1 MKTAKKKKIK
11 KRTKKQ
17 SYSKQPTICAPG
29 TADSFTCFTKDALI
43 NIIRAWNSHYKEDK
57 IEYSINDSKYVLWK
71 KMNETLKSKCSND
84 YCWTKQSF
92 LSSKKTELNNKYF
105 RPKMPNKWYE
115 KSREWLN
122 TDDIDNVM
130 KQYEKKYDNFYFVGA
145 VPMDFDKKLSFG
157 SCVINELCN
166 INIKRL
172 LSRGKTK
179 VGVVLNLD
187 NHDQDGS
194 HWVSLFCD
202 FDKDNIYYFDS
213 YGYKETKEVRNFVER
228 LQKQGNEL
236 NKDIKF
242 NINKNRH
249 QYKNSE
255 CGVYSMNFIE
265 RLLKDEPFDDISN
278 IIVKDDEMFQN
289 RERYFINKNNV

>member
-1 MKTAKKKKIK
+1 MKTAKKKIVKNQSK
-11 KRTKKQ
+11 KKQ
-17 SYSKQPTICAPG
+17 PSICAPG
-29 TADSFTCFTKDALI
+29 STDSSESFTCFTKDALK
-43 NIIRAWNSHYKEDK
+43 NIIRSWNSHYKDDK
-57 IEYSINDSKYVLWK
+57 IIYSIGDSKYNLWT
-71 KMNETLKSKCSND
+71 KMNEKLKSKCSND
-84 YCWTKQSF
+84 YCWANQAF
-92 LSSKKTELNNKYF
+92 LADKKSVLKKEYF

-130 KQYEKKYDNFYFVGA
+130 KQYEKQYDNFYFVGA

-157 SCVINELCN
+157 SCVINELCT

-179 VGVVLNLD
+179 VGVILNLD
-187 NHDQDGS
+187 NHDEDGS

-213 YGYKETKEVRNFVER
+213 YGYNETKEVKAFVKR
-228 LQKQGNEL
+228 LQEQGKKI

-249 QYKNSE
+249 QYKTSE
-255 CGVYSMNFIE
+255 CGVYSINFIE
-265 RLLKDEPFDDISN
+265 RLLRDDPFDDISN
-278 IIVKDDEMFQN
+278 IIVKDDDMFEN
-289 RERYFINKNNV
+289 RDRYFINKNNV

>member
-1 MKTAKKKKIK
+1 MKTAKKKIIK

-17 SYSKQPTICAPG
+17 SQPTICAPG

-57 IEYSINDSKYVLWK
+57 IDYSSNDSKYVLWK
-71 KMNETLKSKCSND
+71 KINEKLKSKCSND
-84 YCWTKQSF
+84 YCWTKQAF
-92 LSSKKTELNNKYF
+92 LSSKKTELNKKYF

-172 LSRGKTK
+172 LS
-179 VGVVLNLD
+179 
-187 NHDQDGS
+187 
-194 HWVSLFCD
+194 
-202 FDKDNIYYFDS
+202 
-213 YGYKETKEVRNFVER
+213 
-228 LQKQGNEL
+228 
-236 NKDIKF
+236 
-242 NINKNRH
+242 
-249 QYKNSE
+249 NSE
-255 CGVYSMNFIE
+255 
-265 RLLKDEPFDDISN
+265 
-278 IIVKDDEMFQN
+278 
-289 RERYFINKNNV
+289 NKIKL

>member
-1 MKTAKKKKIK
+1 
-11 KRTKKQ
+11 
-17 SYSKQPTICAPG
+17 
-29 TADSFTCFTKDALI
+29 
-43 NIIRAWNSHYKEDK
+43 
-57 IEYSINDSKYVLWK
+57 
-71 KMNETLKSKCSND
+71 MNEKLKSKCSND

-92 LSSKKTELNNKYF
+92 LKDKKSTLNNEYF

-157 SCVINELCN
+157 SCVINELCT

-179 VGVVLNLD
+179 VGIILNLD
-187 NHDQDGS
+187 NHDEDGS

-213 YGYKETKEVRNFVER
+213 YGYNETKEIKSLVKR
-228 LQKQGNEL
+228 LQEQGNKL

-255 CGVYSMNFIE
+255 CGVYSINFIE
-265 RLLKDEPFDDISN
+265 RLLKDDSFYDISN
-278 IIVKDDEMFQN
+278 IIVKDDDMFEN
-289 RERYFINKNNV
+289 RDRYFINKNNV

>member
-1 MKTAKKKKIK
+1 MKTAKKKIIK

-17 SYSKQPTICAPG
+17 SQPTICAPG

-57 IEYSINDSKYVLWK
+57 IDYSSNDSKYVLWK
-71 KMNETLKSKCSND
+71 KMNEKLKSKCSND

-92 LSSKKTELNNKYF
+92 LSSKKTELNKKYF

-228 LQKQGNEL
+228 LQKQGKEL

-278 IIVKDDEMFQN
+278 IIVNDDEMFQN